1 MNTDLRTEVRS
12 AILGA
17 IIGLIISACAI
28 YSRQANKPDIEP
40 IKPVIEPIEC
50 EAVEYVRTTPVYE
63 VVEPNLEEE
72 LYYDSLEYLACCVE
86 AEAGNQGL
94 MGKRLVCDV
103 ILNRVDSKDF
113 PDNIFDVINQKNQ
126 FSVVSNGRIYE
137 VSVSDETFEACRL
150 ELEERTDNDI
160 LYFTAGGY
168 SACGS
173 PAYKYKDHYFSR

>member
-50 EAVEYVRTTPVYE
+50 EAVKYVETTPVYE

-86 AEAGNQGL
+86 AEAGNQDAKG
-94 MGKRLVCDV
+94 
-103 ILNRVDSKDF
+103 
-113 PDNIFDVINQKNQ
+113 
-126 FSVVSNGRIYE
+126 
-137 VSVSDETFEACRL
+137 
-150 ELEERTDNDI
+150 
-160 LYFTAGGY
+160 
-168 SACGS
+168 
-173 PAYKYKDHYFSR
+173 

>member
-1 MNTDLRTEVRS
+1 MKITKNVWT
-12 AILGA
+12 AILLWMALCSFTLSAQEGGNTTGLTVTKGDESTETLITDSYIIESSGTYRFKGTYSGIPTAA
-17 IIGLIISACAI
+17 IEQSEGKA
-28 YSRQANKPDIEP
+28 
-40 IKPVIEPIEC
+40 VIH
-50 EAVEYVRTTPVYE
+50 
-63 VVEPNLEEE
+63 
-72 LYYDSLEYLACCVE
+72 VE

-103 ILNRVDSKDF
+103 ILNRADSKDF

-126 FSVVSNGRIYE
+126 FSVVSNGRIFE

-150 ELEERTDNDI
+150 ELEERTDKDI

>member
-40 IKPVIEPIEC
+40 IKTVVERIEC
-50 EAVEYVRTTPVYE
+50 EVVEYAETTPVYD
-63 VVEPNLEEE
+63 VVEQDIAEEI
-72 LYYDSLEYLACCVE
+72 YFDSLEYLACCVE

-150 ELEERTDNDI
+150 ELEERTDKDI

-173 PAYKYKDHYFSR
+173 PAYKYKNHYFSR

>member
-1 MNTDLRTEVRS
+1 MGKYRDGIISLL
-12 AILGA
+12 LGA
-17 IIGLIISACAI
+17 FIGLIVTSIAI
-28 YSRQANKPDIEP
+28 HNKAPSTLVYDTVKPIQRHIEYDEAP
-40 IKPVIEPIEC
+40 CIRTKVIE
-50 EAVEYVRTTPVYE
+50 E
-63 VVEPNLEEE
+63 VTQDIAEEI
-72 LYYDSLEYLACCVE
+72 YFDSLEYLACCVE

-150 ELEERTDNDI
+150 ELEERTDKYI

-173 PAYKYKDHYFSR
+173 PAYKYNDHYFSR

>member
-1 MNTDLRTEVRS
+1 MKRKVLSKLLVCAVIAMAIPS
-12 AILGA
+12 ATVHGA
-17 IIGLIISACAI
+17 EI
-28 YSRQANKPDIEP
+28 YIESEQDI
-40 IKPVIEPIEC
+40 
-50 EAVEYVRTTPVYE
+50 A
-63 VVEPNLEEE
+63 EEI
-72 LYYDSLEYLACCVE
+72 YFDSLEYLACCVE

-150 ELEERTDNDI
+150 ELEERTDKDI

-173 PAYKYKDHYFSR
+173 PTYKYKDHYFSR

>member
-1 MNTDLRTEVRS
+1 MKAWLLLEV
-12 AILGA
+12 LGA
-17 IIGLIISACAI
+17 IIGLIISEGAI
-28 YSRQANKPDIEP
+28 YSRQVNKPDIEP
-40 IKPVIEPIEC
+40 IKQVIEHIEC
-50 EAVEYVRTTPVYE
+50 EVVEYVETMPVYE
-63 VVEPNLEEE
+63 VVEQDIAEEI
-72 LYYDSLEYLACCVE
+72 YFDSLEYLACCVE

-150 ELEERTDNDI
+150 ELEERTDKDI

>member
-1 MNTDLRTEVRS
+1 MRNVLSKLLICTGIAMATPS
-12 AILGA
+12 ATAYGA
-17 IIGLIISACAI
+17 
-28 YSRQANKPDIEP
+28 
-40 IKPVIEPIEC
+40 
-50 EAVEYVRTTPVYE
+50 
-63 VVEPNLEEE
+63 E
-72 LYYDSLEYLACCVE
+72 LYIESEQDIAEEIYFDSLEYLACCVE

-137 VSVSDETFEACRL
+137 VSITDETFEACRL
-150 ELEERTDNDI
+150 ELEKRTDTEI

-168 SACGS
+168 SAFGS
-173 PAYKYKDHYFSR
+173 PAYKYKEHYFSK

>member
-1 MNTDLRTEVRS
+1 MKNVLSKLLICAVI
-12 AILGA
+12 AIATPSVAAHGA
-17 IIGLIISACAI
+17 DVYIESE
-28 YSRQANKPDIEP
+28 QDI
-40 IKPVIEPIEC
+40 
-50 EAVEYVRTTPVYE
+50 A
-63 VVEPNLEEE
+63 EEI
-72 LYYDSLEYLACCVE
+72 YYDSLEYLACCVE

-137 VSVSDETFEACRL
+137 VSISDETFEACRL
-150 ELEERTDNDI
+150 ELEKRTDAEI

-173 PAYKYKDHYFSR
+173 PAYKYKEHYFSK